1 MFAEEGQKE
10 HQEPVEEEGE
20 EGQRHP
26 RRSYA
31 SGSGP
36 QPPFRRN
43 CQLENSTRLEGQEED
58 LAYPVQ
64 DAGSTRDEEPGNGT
78 EATMAYP
85 GADPT
90 GTAEGAVEGEQ
101 NATMGGHREVHEAL
115 HDRAEVR
122 EEHEANLGAI
132 QG

>member
-26 RRSYA
+26 RRNYA
-31 SGSGP
+31 SGSGL

-43 CQLENSTRLEGQEED
+43 CHLEESTRPEGQEED

-64 DAGSTRDEEPGNGT
+64 AAGSTRDEEPENGT
-78 EATMAYP
+78 EATMACP
-85 GADPT
+85 GAGPT
-90 GTAEGAVEGEQ
+90 GTAEGAVEVGQ

-115 HDRAEVR
+115 HDHAEVR
-122 EEHEANLGAI
+122 EEHGANREAILG
-132 QG
+132 

>member
-1 MFAEEGQKE
+1 
-10 HQEPVEEEGE
+10 
-20 EGQRHP
+20 
-26 RRSYA
+26 
-31 SGSGP
+31 
-36 QPPFRRN
+36 
-43 CQLENSTRLEGQEED
+43 
-58 LAYPVQ
+58 
-64 DAGSTRDEEPGNGT
+64 
-78 EATMAYP
+78 MAYP

-101 NATMGGHREVHEAL
+101 NATMCGHREVHEAL